1 MKSDQEWS
9 DLELMNCLCFCALS
23 LEAKEN
29 RFICYKLLTPRQSDD
44 GLKDETTSLEL
55 GVALALLQWVGTV
68 QMACRLARGETCCNT
83 NQKKSPCKFFFSHD
97 ELM

>member
-9 DLELMNCLCFCALS
+9 GLELMSCLYFCALC

-29 RFICYKLLTPRQSDD
+29 RFICYKLFTPQKSDD
-44 GLKDETTSLEL
+44 GPRDEIASFEL
-55 GVALALLQWVGTV
+55 GVALALLRWVGV
-68 QMACRLARGETCCNT
+68 EQISDRLAGAETCRNT
-83 NQKKSPCKFFFSHD
+83 KQQKSLCTSFFGSE